1 MTKICNGSDKYVT
14 NGIYEYIHV
23 IRLNAIDNIRIP
35 RRSWDERLLSMIGRL
50 MRETSWRKHKKQTS
64 VNWLQND
71 RNQKKTAGFKSS
83 NLMGE
88 LRPAKGISLSF
99 NKTAGRAGRTN
110 STIVSKYQYSNPV
123 NFIPLNILFHLCVSV
138 KWSLNYSVLSSV
150 QKSVFTLTSYNTIQ

>member
-1 MTKICNGSDKYVT
+1 MSITCIFVLYCRTPGSEKLTEDHFELPKRTVSWSLSFLTKICNGSDKYVT
-14 NGIYEYIHV
+14 DGIYEYIHV

-35 RRSWDERLLSMIGRL
+35 WQPWDGRLLSMIGRL
-50 MRETSWRKHKKQTS
+50 MRETFRRNHKKQIS

-99 NKTAGRAGRTN
+99 NKIVVRAGRTN
-110 STIVSKYQYSNPV
+110 STIKKATKPKKKRKV
-123 NFIPLNILFHLCVSV
+123 I
-138 KWSLNYSVLSSV
+138 
-150 QKSVFTLTSYNTIQ
+150 